1 MSSNVN
7 DLQARLSA
15 NQIQLNNLNE
25 NIVVLKQEKEA
36 IQLKL
41 SEVNLINSGLK
52 DKIVKLEHDYLQMIR
67 DREWQLLSK
76 FLQQTFIINDII
88 LYN

>member
-1 MSSNVN
+1 MSSSVN
-7 DLQARLSA
+7 DLQERLSA

-76 FLQQTFIINDII
+76 FLQQTFVINDII